1 MLNNLLKTYNATIC
15 HNTMKAYKDNVCS
28 KLLKSWPSDQY
39 SIPKG
44 IQSSISKYFENVQSS
59 SQEL

>member
-1 MLNNLLKTYNATIC
+1 MYGNFLLKTYNATIC

-44 IQSSISKYFENVQSS
+44 IQSSISKYFENV
-59 SQEL
+59 